1 MTYAILHARYANA
14 DATAA
19 VIQTHEAGAVLA
31 SQADTPALWQQMLS
45 EAVPEAY
52 SKSAEQIQADYTA
65 RIQTRLDTFA
75 RTRGY
80 DGILSAASYT
90 TSTNAQF
97 AKEGQYCVGAR
108 DATWAKG
115 YEIMGAVQ
123 AGTRPMPTWA
133 ELEAELPALAWPA

>member
-1 MTYAILHARYANA
+1 MKRIEIDVRTGALREL
-14 DATAA
+14 DLTAEEIA
-19 VIQTHEAGAVLA
+19 ALPVP
-31 SQADTPALWQQMLS
+31 TP
-45 EAVPEAY
+45 
-52 SKSAEQIQADYTA
+52 EQLQADYTA
-65 RIQTRLDTFA
+65 RIQQRLDAFA

-80 DGILSAASYT
+80 DGILSAASYV

-115 YEIMGAVQ
+115 YEVMAAVQ

>member
-1 MTYAILHARYANA
+1 MYREIQHLFPGIADSEFLLQDDGAGPYIARWGRPEPEPSP
-14 DATAA
+14 DQIAA
-19 VIQTHEAGAVLA
+19 VAIP
-31 SQADTPALWQQMLS
+31 TP
-45 EAVPEAY
+45 
-52 SKSAEQIQADYTA
+52 EQIQADYTA
-65 RIQTRLDTFA
+65 RIQSRLDAFA
-75 RTRGY
+75 QTRGY
-80 DGILSAASYT
+80 DGILSAASYV